1 LGCLF
6 ESGERVTKDHAEAL
20 RLYRKAAD
28 AGCGWAMIE
37 LADAISDT
45 RIDLEAKSEIIQ
57 LYNKAAESDDP
68 IR

>member
-1 LGCLF
+1 
-6 ESGERVTKDHAEAL
+6 
-20 RLYRKAAD
+20 
-28 AGCGWAMIE
+28 MIE